1 MNRHNVSSFRHAV
14 VSVSGRLLLV
24 LALAGGS
31 SCLTGCVTRYAR
43 VIALSKPP
51 LATVSVGPAKKFW
64 GPAPAYIDQPARFFF
79 LHPRRRTITILF
91 ELQGCDSD
99 SQSIVIRGAKW
110 ERTLSQGQLN
120 PTTVN
125 GNLHCPAP

>member
-1 MNRHNVSSFRHAV
+1 MSRQTVSSFHSV
-14 VSVSGRLLLV
+14 VSLSGRLLLA

-31 SCLTGCVTRYAR
+31 PCLTGCVTRYAR

-51 LATVSVGPAKKFW
+51 LATVSVGPDEKFW

-79 LHPRRRTITILF
+79 LQPRRRTITLLF
-91 ELQGCDSD
+91 TLQGCDPD

-125 GNLHCPAP
+125 GNLHCPVP